1 VKNLPAGEYEDS
13 DLMELFGKY
22 GSITSVVV
30 TREENNDSKGFGFVC
45 FENTDDAA
53 EAVKHLHGSE

>member
-1 VKNLPAGEYEDS
+1 VKNLPTGEYNDS
-13 DLMELFGKY
+13 ELEELFSKY
-22 GSITSVVV
+22 GSITSAVV
-30 TREENNDSKGFGFVC
+30 TREENNSSKGFGFVC